1 MLFSRCFYSSH
12 SSASSSVVRRSS
24 LPLYATA
31 SLILLGL
38 TTAFSAQADSLDNA
52 RSTEVQTNKVAK
64 SSQVSINKNS
74 DESFQL
80 QVEVEQLE
88 AQIDNLSIYQ
98 THLKKLVAS
107 QEQEK
112 VATQSQIEEI
122 AQTRQGV
129 VPLMYHMLDGY
140 KKLIHEGTPVRM
152 ASREKRLDDLQQ
164 LMGRADISEAEK
176 YRRILEAYQVE
187 IDYGTKLG
195 SYEGEITLADN
206 DNRQVDLL
214 YLGRVS
220 LLARSKDAQHTWVW
234 SQSSNQWQA
243 VDSSQQV
250 EINKAY
256 ALAKKQQAPTLLNL
270 PLSITQVKSLSKNK
284 TQEAK

>member
-52 RSTEVQTNKVAK
+52 RNTEAQTNKVAK

-74 DESFQL
+74 DESFEL
-80 QVEVEQLE
+80 QAEVEQLE

-129 VPLMYHMLDGY
+129 VPLMYYMLDGY

-243 VDSSQQV
+243 VDGNQQV

-256 ALAKKQQAPTLLNL
+256 ALANKQQAPTLLNL
-270 PLSITQVKSLSKNK
+270 PLSITQVKALSENK

>member
-1 MLFSRCFYSSH
+1 MRFSRCFCSSH
-12 SSASSSVVRRSS
+12 SSLSSAVRQSR

-74 DESFQL
+74 DESFEL
-80 QVEVEQLE
+80 QAEVEQLE

-98 THLKKLVAS
+98 RHLKKLVDS

-129 VPLMYHMLDGY
+129 VPLMYYMLDGY

-195 SYEGEITLADN
+195 SYAGEITLADN

-243 VDSSQQV
+243 VDGSQQV

-256 ALAKKQQAPTLLNL
+256 ALANKQQAPTLLNL
-270 PLSITQVKSLSKNK
+270 PLSITQVKAVSENK

>member
-1 MLFSRCFYSSH
+1 MRFSRCFYSSH
-12 SSASSSVVRRSS
+12 SSLSSAVRQSR

-31 SLILLGL
+31 SLLLLGL

-74 DESFQL
+74 DESFEL
-80 QVEVEQLE
+80 QAEVEQLE

-98 THLKKLVAS
+98 THLKKLVDS

-129 VPLMYHMLDGY
+129 VPLMYYMLDGY

-195 SYEGEITLADN
+195 SYAGEITLADN

-243 VDSSQQV
+243 VDGSQQV

-256 ALAKKQQAPTLLNL
+256 ALANKQQAPTLLNL
-270 PLSITQVKSLSKNK
+270 PLSITQVKSLSENK

>member
-1 MLFSRCFYSSH
+1 MRFSRCFYSSH
-12 SSASSSVVRRSS
+12 SSLSSAVRQSR

-31 SLILLGL
+31 SLLLLGL

-74 DESFQL
+74 DESFEL
-80 QVEVEQLE
+80 QAEVEQLE

-129 VPLMYHMLDGY
+129 VPLMYYMLDGY

-243 VDSSQQV
+243 VDGSQQV

-256 ALAKKQQAPTLLNL
+256 ALANKQQAPTLLNL
-270 PLSITQVKSLSKNK
+270 PLSITQVKSLSENK

>member
-38 TTAFSAQADSLDNA
+38 TTAFSAQADSLDSA

-74 DESFQL
+74 DESFEL
-80 QVEVEQLE
+80 QAEVEQLE

-129 VPLMYHMLDGY
+129 VPLMYYMLDGY

-243 VDSSQQV
+243 VDGNQQV

-256 ALAKKQQAPTLLNL
+256 ALANKQQAPTLLNL
-270 PLSITQVKSLSKNK
+270 PLSITQVKALSENK

>member
-1 MLFSRCFYSSH
+1 MRFSRCFYSSH
-12 SSASSSVVRRSS
+12 SSLSSAVRQSR

-31 SLILLGL
+31 SLLLLGL

-74 DESFQL
+74 DESFEL
-80 QVEVEQLE
+80 QAEVEQLE

-129 VPLMYHMLDGY
+129 VPLMYYMLDGY

-195 SYEGEITLADN
+195 SYAGEITLADN

-243 VDSSQQV
+243 VDGSQQV

-256 ALAKKQQAPTLLNL
+256 ALANKQQAPTLLNL
-270 PLSITQVKSLSKNK
+270 PLSITQVKSLSENK